1 MPEALRLAIR
11 LHSGMAVPRAIEL
24 GKLAEQCGFHTVWFA
39 ENPFER
45 GVLPTLSVIAS
56 ATRTL
61 RLGLGVVNPFNRH
74 PTLMAME
81 AGTLA
86 ELAPGRI
93 VLGIGSGIAEAV
105 ARMGFSYDR
114 PVSAVADATR
124 IARGMLSGDTVSH
137 DGSVFKVNS
146 VRLGYQVTR
155 SPVPIFLAAMG
166 DRALRIVGELGD
178 GLLIGNMCPSAYTA
192 RALTQLAAGARA
204 AGRDPAT
211 IELVKYVPCAIGPD
225 ARDVVKNA
233 IGRLLGSYWE
243 LYKDVPKVRA
253 AIREGNQIEPQRF
266 ARAVDRVIAGEQG
279 AAVLGDDF
287 VSTYAVAGEL
297 HECVEQCL
305 ALHRSGVTEVALS
318 FVGHDPAA
326 EMRRFAEALRS

>member
-1 MPEALRLAIR
+1 MPESLRLAIR

-45 GVLPTLSVIAS
+45 GVLPALSVIAS
-56 ATRTL
+56 TTRSL

-81 AGTLA
+81 ASALA

-105 ARMGFSYDR
+105 TRMGFSYDR

-137 DGSVFKVNS
+137 DGSVFKAAG
-146 VRLGYQVTR
+146 VRLGYQVTGG
-155 SPVPIFLAAMG
+155 PVPIFLAAMA
-166 DRALRIVGELGD
+166 DRALRTVGELGD
-178 GLLIGNMCPSAYTA
+178 GLLIGNMCPPAYTA
-192 RALTQLAAGARA
+192 RALTQVAAGARA
-204 AGRDPAT
+204 VARDPAT
-211 IELVKYVPCAIGPD
+211 IEVVKYVPCAIGPG
-225 ARDVVKNA
+225 ARDAVKNT
-233 IGRLLGSYWE
+233 IGRLLGSYWQ
-243 LYKDVPKVRA
+243 LYEDAPKVRA
-253 AIREGNQIEPQRF
+253 TISEGNQIEPQRF

-279 AAVLGDDF
+279 AAVL
-287 VSTYAVAGEL
+287 E
-297 HECVEQCL
+297 ECAWYPDQ
-305 ALHRSGVTEVALS
+305 
-318 FVGHDPAA
+318 P
-326 EMRRFAEALRS
+326 